1 MNIRLIMKTA
11 RSVSLELDDGG
22 IYYTAQKY
30 CLYLNGKEWHTQP
43 AHTVITSL
51 YHLKPDTEYLAE
63 AVDQQGNEAG
73 SLRFRTEQEF
83 ITLDV
88 KELGAIGDGESD
100 DTSFIQAAVM
110 ACPPKSR
117 VLIPEGTYKITS
129 IFLKS
134 GIYLELAKGA
144 RLLAETDRSRFA
156 KFPGMIESYDEQDE
170 YNLGTWEG
178 NPLPMFAGI
187 LTGIGVSDVVIYGEG
202 LVDGCAS
209 HENWWYNEKVMN
221 GAFRPRML
229 FLNRCERIKVQGV
242 AFRSSPS
249 WVIHPYFSKDL
260 LFCGL
265 NIQNPQQSPNT
276 DGLDPESCCNVEIL
290 GVHFSLGDDCI
301 AVKSGKIY
309 MGRKY
314 KTPSEN
320 IHVSQCLMENGH
332 GAVTVGSEIGAGVR
346 NMVVEKC
353 RFSHT
358 DRGLRIK
365 TRRGRGRDSVLDQI
379 VFRDILMDHVMTP
392 FTANAFYFCDPDGH
406 SEYVQSKEPYPVD
419 EATPSMKCFL
429 FENIKASNCHV
440 AAAYFAGLPES
451 KIEKIEMRN
460 CEISF
465 ATQARAGVPIMSGG
479 VGACAKRGIYASN
492 IKTLVLDHVAIQ
504 GCDGRELELDG
515 VEQVES
521 SMTGEQG

>member
-1 MNIRLIMKTA
+1 MNIRLIMKTS
-11 RSVSLELDDGG
+11 RSVSVELDDGG
-22 IYYTAQKY
+22 IYNTKQEYR
-30 CLYLNGKEWHTQP
+30 LFLNGIEKQP
-43 AHTVITSL
+43 VHTVITSL
-51 YHLKPDTEYLAE
+51 YDLKPDTAYIIE
-63 AVDQQGNEAG
+63 AIDEQGNVAG
-73 SLRFRTEQEF
+73 SLTFRTEEEF
-83 ITLDV
+83 VTINV
-88 KELGAIGDGESD
+88 KELGAAGDGSTD
-100 DTSFIQAAVM
+100 DTGFIQAAVM
-110 ACPPKSR
+110 ACPAKSR
-117 VLIPEGTYKITS
+117 VLIPKGTYKITS

-134 GIYLELAKGA
+134 GINLEIAKGA

-156 KFPGMIESYDEQDE
+156 KFPGMIESYDEKDE

-187 LTGIGVSDVVIYGEG
+187 LTGIDVSDVVIYGEG
-202 LVDGCAS
+202 VVDGCAS
-209 HENWWYNEKVMN
+209 HENWWFDEKVMR

-229 FLNRCERIKVQGV
+229 FLNRCERIQVQGV
-242 AFRSSPS
+242 TFCSSPS
-249 WVIHPYFSKDL
+249 WVIHPYFSRDL

-265 NIQNPQQSPNT
+265 RIQNPQQSPNT
-276 DGLDPESCCNVEIL
+276 DGLDPESCSNVDIL

-314 KTPSEN
+314 KTPSEH
-320 IHVSQCLMENGH
+320 IHVRQCLMENGH

-346 NMVVEKC
+346 SMIVEKC

-379 VFRDILMDHVMTP
+379 VFRDIRMDHVMTP
-392 FTANAFYFCDPDGH
+392 FTANAFYFCDPDGR

-419 EATPSMKCFL
+419 DATPSMKRFL
-429 FENIKASNCHV
+429 FENIEASNCHV

-460 CEISF
+460 CRIGF
-465 ATQARAGVPIMSGG
+465 APEAKADVPIMSDG
-479 VGACAKRGIYASN
+479 VGACSKKGIYAAN
-492 IKTLVLDHVAIQ
+492 IKELVLDRVVIE
-504 GCDGRELELDG
+504 GCDGKEVELDG
-515 VEQVES
+515 VERVERK
-521 SMTGEQG
+521 

>member
-1 MNIRLIMKTA
+1 MNIRLVMKTA
-11 RSVSLELDDGG
+11 RSVSIELDDGG
-22 IYYTAQKY
+22 IYNTVQPYR
-30 CLYLNGKEWHTQP
+30 LYLNGIEKQT

-51 YHLKPDTEYLAE
+51 YGLKPDTAYIIE
-63 AVDQQGNEAG
+63 AVDPSGNVAG
-73 SLRFRTEQEF
+73 SLTFQTEEEF
-83 ITLDV
+83 VTLDV
-88 KELGAIGDGESD
+88 KELGASGDGESD
-100 DTSFIQAAVM
+100 DTGFIQAAVM

-117 VLIPEGTYKITS
+117 VLIPEGKYKVTS

-134 GIYLELAKGA
+134 GIYLEIAKGA
-144 RLLAETDRSRFA
+144 QLLAETDRSRFA
-156 KFPGMIESYDEQDE
+156 KFPGVIESYDEKDE
-170 YNLGTWEG
+170 YHLGTWEG

-209 HENWWYNEKVMN
+209 HENWWYNEKVMV

-229 FLNRCERIKVQGV
+229 FLNHCERIKVQGV
-242 AFRSSPS
+242 TFCSSPS
-249 WVIHPYFSKDL
+249 WVIHPYFSRDL

-265 NIQNPQQSPNT
+265 GIQNPQQSPNT

-314 KTPSEN
+314 KTPSEH

-346 NMVVEKC
+346 GMVVEKC

-379 VFRDILMDHVMTP
+379 VFKDILMDHVMTP

-419 EATPSMKCFL
+419 DATPCIKSLL
-429 FENIKASNCHV
+429 FDNIKASNCHV
-440 AAAYFAGLPES
+440 AAAYFAGLPERR
-451 KIEKIEMRN
+451 IEKIEMRN

-465 ATQARAGVPIMSGG
+465 AADARADVPIMSDG
-479 VGACAKRGIYASN
+479 VGACAKKGIHAEN
-492 IKTLVLDHVAIQ
+492 VETLVLDHVVIQ
-504 GCDGRELELDG
+504 GHEGEDVELYG
-515 VEQVES
+515 VEDFVS
-521 SMTGEQG
+521 LK